1 MTPFERAEEARQLLA
16 NSTLK
21 KAFVDIR
28 EGLVGQLEATPHHDL
43 DTQHEIALMLKV
55 LNKLKT
61 QLQAYINEDLIHK
74 DKVKQQSFME
84 KMRERLT

>member
-1 MTPFERAEEARQLLA
+1 MTPFERAEEAKQLLA
-16 NSTLK
+16 NPTLK

-43 DTQHEIALMLKV
+43 DTQHEIALMLKL

-61 QLQAYINEDLIHK
+61 QLQAYINDDLIHK